1 MVKSNLLTSVMQA
14 LIAITTNDL
23 FRFCLTLFILFKSYK
38 SKNGIVNNP
47 FTFKVKIV
55 LVLANH

>member
-1 MVKSNLLTSVMQA
+1 MVKSNLLTSGMQA

-23 FRFCLTLFILFKSYK
+23 FRFCLTLFCLFKPYK
-38 SKNGIVNNP
+38 SKKVIVNNS

-55 LVLANH
+55 LVLADH

>member
-1 MVKSNLLTSVMQA
+1 MIKANVLTSVMQA
-14 LIAITTNDL
+14 LIAITTYDL
-23 FRFCLTLFILFKSYK
+23 VRFCLNLYCLFKSYK
-38 SKNGIVNNP
+38 SKNGIVNNQ